1 MRASDLTTAREKAVS
16 LRELHRGLL
25 VLPNAWDAA
34 SARLFESTGFPAVGT
49 TSAGIAFSLGL
60 PDGERLQREA
70 MLARVAEIARRI
82 AVPVSADLEAGYGGT
97 PEEVGETVRRA
108 IEAGAVGIN
117 LEDGDP
123 RRDGALIEVAGF
135 AASTLNISDADWI
148 AGRLRFAGTGAE
160 GKLTNAGT
168 IKTAEGGYVYLIAPA
183 VENQAGAVITSPK
196 GEIVI
201 AAGKTVELVNAL
213 TPDLR
218 VEYTAPDNQAVNA
231 GEVVASSGRVGIYGT
246 LIRNSGAVSANRA
259 EVGDGGRVV
268 LRAVK
273 DVTQAAERRQDAA
286 CG

>member
-123 RRDGALIEVAGF
+123 RRDGALIEVAVQ
-135 AASTLNISDADWI
+135 TE
-148 AGRLRFAGTGAE
+148 RLRAARETARTTGVPVFLNARADVFWRGVGEPEE
-160 GKLTNAGT
+160 GLEEVVRRASAYRK
-168 IKTAEGGYVYLIAPA
+168 
-183 VENQAGAVITSPK
+183 AGADGIFVPGVADGAI
-196 GEIVI
+196 I
-201 AAGKTVELVNAL
+201 AELAR
-213 TPDLR
+213 R
-218 VEYTAPDNQAVNA
+218 VGLPLNVLTAPGIPPVPELRRLGVARVSLGSGPIRATLGLLRRLSRELLTSGTYGSLLDGALSY
-231 GEVVASSGRVGIYGT
+231 GEAT
-246 LIRNSGAVSANRA
+246 ALF
-259 EVGDGGRVV
+259 
-268 LRAVK
+268 
-273 DVTQAAERRQDAA
+273 T
-286 CG
+286 